1 MEILLS
7 STAKFC
13 PEIIQVPQQ
22 RGQPII
28 SLPNQPLELL
38 YASKRRQVALGMGLD
53 SIQNRV
59 IVMNRT
65 LPSPYN
71 TLTT

>member
-7 STAKFC
+7 NTAKFC
-13 PEIIQVPQQ
+13 PDPIQAPQQ
-22 RGQPII
+22 RGQPIQNP
-28 SLPNQPLELL
+28 PNLPLERL
-38 YASKRRQVALGMGLD
+38 YASKRRQIALGMGPD

-65 LPSPYN
+65 LPSPYSKF
-71 TLTT
+71 TT